1 MSCYIQKLHTTVA
14 VLHVTMLWCN
24 LSCNLTY
31 MHLFVWL
38 VCPLEETVGSVIPV
52 FSYHAMFRAGI
63 ISETHQVFNGQL
75 AEWMQGEK
83 RGILRN
89 RREEK
94 FGKKGNK
101 RLGTSLCSK
110 RTFISTYCWG
120 LQDQDYLSS
129 ASKSSKSKLADSTKS
144 TEYTA
149 LEGALTLPARR
160 TCPRCHRRVL
170 ERQKA
175 EI

>member
-1 MSCYIQKLHTTVA
+1 MSCYIAKSDTTVV
-14 VLHVTMLWCN
+14 VLHVAMLWCN

-31 MHLFVWL
+31 MYLFVWL
-38 VCPLEETVGSVIPV
+38 VCPLEETVGSVILV
-52 FSYHAMFRAGI
+52 FSYHAMLRAGI
-63 ISETHQVFNGQL
+63 ISETHQVLNGQL

-83 RGILRN
+83 RGILHN
-89 RREEK
+89 RREDK
-94 FGKKGNK
+94 FCNKGNK
-101 RLGTSLCSK
+101 RLRTSLCPK
-110 RTFISTYCWG
+110 RTFIRTHCWG

-129 ASKSSKSKLADSTKS
+129 ASKSSKLGDSTKS

-149 LEGALTLPARR
+149 LEGALTLPTRR
-160 TCPRCHRRVL
+160 TCPSCHRRVL